1 MKFEV
6 RKATLNDADFIVS
19 SMIKSSRSSSKKG
32 FFDLMFGDISEE
44 KLYAQVKSLV
54 TDEKKLYCHFSNF
67 VVAHSSD
74 KMLGTICGYESKL
87 FAREKFLEV
96 LNTLECS
103 DSYENVL
110 STYDGCVGDMGK
122 NKWML
127 DFLTVDDGVDE
138 FEISN
143 ALLNKSLLNARL
155 KGYREVRTIV
165 EVESTEVTMMY
176 KNLDFAVKSEN
187 KNEYYEEMFH
197 SLGLVILELHL

>member
-32 FFDLMFGDISEE
+32 FFDLLFGDISEE
-44 KLYAQVKSLV
+44 KLYEQVKSLV
-54 TDEKKLYCHFSNF
+54 TNEKKLYCHFSNF
-67 VVAHSSD
+67 VVAYSSD

-87 FAREKFLEV
+87 LTRKKFLED
-96 LNTLECS
+96 LKTLECS
-103 DSYENVL
+103 DSYQNVL
-110 STYDGCVGDMGK
+110 FTYDVCVGDMGR

-127 DFLTVDDGVDE
+127 DFLSVDDGVDE

-155 KGYREVRTIV
+155 KGYREARTIV
-165 EVESTEVTMMY
+165 EIESTEVIMMY
-176 KNLDFAVKSEN
+176 KNLDFVVKSEN
-187 KNEYYEEMFH
+187 KNESYEEMFH
-197 SLGLVILELHL
+197 SLGLLILQLHL